1 MDEMHAESVHAT
13 QAWFFGCGVF
23 GFSAP
28 FLLNLY
34 TIDSLSLN
42 YLDSHV
48 STQAFLL
55 VIFTSVRC
63 FQLITIKRVS
73 QIRTATRFVWYFFVL
88 GSKSVHTIAMVP
100 NAMLVNYITPYYQLS
115 W

>member
-42 YLDSHV
+42 YLDLHV

-55 VIFTSVRC
+55 FFTPPRY
-63 FQLITIKRVS
+63 FHLTAMKRVS
-73 QIRTATRFVWYFFVL
+73 QIRTATRLVWYFFVL
-88 GSKSVHTIAMVP
+88 GSKRVQTIAMVP
-100 NAMLVNYITPYYQLS
+100 NAMLVNYTP
-115 W
+115 